1 MLYLTVT
8 LTWSCDGSSCFKYFQ
23 RQLMWRD
30 AKMKCEELGG
40 ELPRI
45 TTLSV
50 NQFVGGIIQSNIWI
64 GLNDNAEPGNY
75 KRVKESIGTMR
86 KYT

>member
-1 MLYLTVT
+1 
-8 LTWSCDGSSCFKYFQ
+8 
-23 RQLMWRD
+23 
-30 AKMKCEELGG
+30 MKCEELGG